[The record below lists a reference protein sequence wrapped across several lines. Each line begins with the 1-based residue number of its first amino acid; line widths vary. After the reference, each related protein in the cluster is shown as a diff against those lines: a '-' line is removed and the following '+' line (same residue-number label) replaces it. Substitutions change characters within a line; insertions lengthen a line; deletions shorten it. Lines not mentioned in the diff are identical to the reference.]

1 MIFKFATD
9 QMVCVFILF
18 YFDCITK
25 MMSYSQVGDIWMF
38 GEKRCNDE
46 FAHKSASSEI
56 LGWRTC
62 FFSPIKLFS
71 FPLVA
76 LTQFRGALSYSRDEL
91 FFHVLF
97 AHLREVIR

>member
-1 MIFKFATD
+1 
-9 QMVCVFILF
+9 
-18 YFDCITK
+18 
-25 MMSYSQVGDIWMF
+25 MF
-38 GEKRCNDE
+38 GDKRCNDE

-76 LTQFRGALSYSRDEL
+76 LTQFRGLLVIIIILVIFYI
-91 FFHVLF
+91 
-97 AHLREVIR
+97 EVILGWRTCFFSPIK